1 MNMNIIIAS
10 DNDSTLALWEAHL
23 SPLAE
28 VSFTKERAVHIEAD
42 AVAIAGIYAFERYGG
57 RPNTTAAQVVT
68 NTTGDGLPGVVIIP
82 PSLPVILNSE
92 KRPVVHP
99 DYTEVS
105 PAYYAISHTLKVI
118 DALNTEGEQVVRRV
132 IFSLPLLGMNNPRD
146 ASTPSSVR
154 QAIEEH
160 LTETDT

>member
-1 MNMNIIIAS
+1 MNLNIIITS

-23 SPLAE
+23 SPLPE
-28 VSFTKERAVHIEAD
+28 VSFTKERAAYIEAD
-42 AVAIAGIYAFERYGG
+42 AVVISGVYAFERYGG
-57 RPNTTAAQVVT
+57 RPNTTAAQIVT
-68 NTTGDGLPGVVIIP
+68 NVTGDGLPGVVIIP
-82 PSLPVILNSE
+82 PSVPVILDSE

-118 DALNTEGEQVVRRV
+118 DALNAEGEQVVRRV
-132 IFSLPLLGMNNPRD
+132 VFSLSLLGMNNPRD

-154 QAIEEH
+154 RAIEEY
-160 LTETDT
+160 LTERDT